1 MKKVLKG
8 CMVFLFVFGI
18 GAFMGKA
25 PAAYGEEGGP
35 SIGQLFIDAYTKDNR
50 KEMGAIIEKYKD
62 GVAQEVRN
70 MVGYALSKEVAG
82 QDERD
87 FFLMITKEMA
97 VIFKEKTGDAR
108 LLAAVEAN
116 IQQVQGGT
124 ATKQPG
130 EEKLSK
136 IKEELVQ
143 LGKGDWNVSMIQ
155 LDPEGKIKIEIILK
169 EKEASFSD
177 RYVSFKDSKKAEEI
191 VKKHLPQAKGRIDWL
206 SGGMGMKAVILE

>member
-1 MKKVLKG
+1 MKTVLKE
-8 CMVFLFVFGI
+8 CMVFLLIFGI
-18 GAFMGKA
+18 GAFLGMA
-25 PAAYGEEGGP
+25 PAYGEGGP

-50 KEMGAIIEKYKD
+50 KEMVAIIEKHKD
-62 GVAQEVRN
+62 GVPQEVRN
-70 MVGYALSKEVAG
+70 MVEYALSKEVSS

-97 VIFKEKTGDAR
+97 VIFKEKIGDAR

-116 IQQVQGGT
+116 IQQVQGGAGT
-124 ATKQPG
+124 TKQPG
-130 EEKLSK
+130 DDKLSK
-136 IKEELVQ
+136 VKEELVQ
-143 LGKGDWNVSMIQ
+143 LGKGEWNVSQIQ
-155 LDPEGKIKIEIILK
+155 IDPEGKIKIEIILK

-191 VKKHLPQAKGRIDWL
+191 VKKYLPQAKGRIDWL